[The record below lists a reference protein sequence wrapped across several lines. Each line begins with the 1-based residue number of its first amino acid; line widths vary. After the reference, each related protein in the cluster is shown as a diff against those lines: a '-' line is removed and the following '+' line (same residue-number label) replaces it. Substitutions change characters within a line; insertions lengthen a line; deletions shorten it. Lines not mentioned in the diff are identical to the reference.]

1 MIPTAKDRYRAE
13 NDFNNVFF
21 YKVEKD
27 KILRLHAHLRAWE
40 GESKL
45 DMPYALNLFAKPTQL
60 NQKDDLLRNRL
71 NPNRLKIYTKKGQE
85 ITVTQLYESH
95 VVYRNNTIFEDFI
108 HTPSMKIQKKLNE
121 INRDRDYKG
130 LEELKPKGYIWHGKE
145 YKIEGNDHFYSYIY
159 SNVLSRNTETQY
171 QIWKKRDLAIT
182 DGWYNDRI
190 IARTRNKDPALA
202 IAQYI
207 YLKENNT
214 LDEALKSPEKFKEAI
229 SKIQYKD
236 ISYKNYVL
244 QRVKEEKL
252 HQKNEKGK
260 QAPTIGRQKQKE
272 PIKEKTKKTPKSK
285 GISM

>member
-1 MIPTAKDRYRAE
+1 MLPTKKDIYRAE
-13 NDFNNVFF
+13 NDFNNIFF

-27 KILRLHAHLRAWE
+27 KILRLHARFHAWE
-40 GESKL
+40 GESKF
-45 DMPYALNLFAKPTQL
+45 DIPYAFNLFAKPTKL
-60 NQKDDLLRNRL
+60 KQKDDLLRNRL

-95 VVYRNNTIFEDFI
+95 VIYDNDRINKHYI
-108 HTPSMKIQKKLNE
+108 HTSSMEIQKEVEAMME
-121 INRDRDYKG
+121 IEKIR
-130 LEELKPKGYIWHGKE
+130 PKEYIWHEKK
-145 YKIEGNDHFYSYIY
+145 YKADGSNYFYSYIY
-159 SNVLSRNTETQY
+159 NNVLSRNTETQY

-190 IARTRNKDPALA
+190 KAEIRIKDPALA

-236 ISYKNYVL
+236 ITYKDYVL
-244 QRVKEEKL
+244 KKLKEEKL
-252 HQKNEKGK
+252 QQENEKGK

-272 PIKEKTKKTPKSK
+272 PIKKETKKAPKSK
-285 GISM
+285 GMNM